1 MPPGHFGDKIYI
13 HHFAVANHFRVI
25 CLFDTLRHYY
35 TYISLTA
42 FFHLNRYFNAHF
54 ASHFPID
61 ALPKLWG
68 RSFAFPL
75 FVDAVSVVDSPAELV
90 AVFAIL
96 AHWLSTF
103 STFPSEQVCSYLL
116 HHSFLSLLWL
126 WCIAHFS
133 LFIFHTNWE
142 WVHTSYISH
151 IT

>member
-61 ALPKLWG
+61 TLPKLWG

-103 STFPSEQVCSYLL
+103 STFPSEQVFENLSTQINRRVCTLELL
-116 HHSFLSLLWL
+116 K
-126 WCIAHFS
+126 I
-133 LFIFHTNWE
+133 
-142 WVHTSYISH
+142 
-151 IT
+151 